1 MSSAKQITALA
12 VRAKTEA
19 SYGAGASMSFAGPD
33 SVQVQEHVVLTEEY
47 LFDGTRAAPP
57 GSLGSQRRASPSSL
71 TAAATLLIEMK
82 GNGSGYTNVSGTRL
96 PNMHSLLEAS
106 GLSGSLNDGSWSFS
120 NAPEADTPLSTA
132 LQFYVRSE
140 LHEVSGAFANMSY
153 TIEEAGPIVFSFD
166 IQGIGTIPTD
176 VSRPTIVYE
185 ATSVI
190 GPKAQNLR
198 LNLNF
203 GGSFTAAKIKSF
215 AYAQNREIVQR
226 LDLNDSTGFAGYS
239 VGRRAPIYTIT
250 MEAEASGTFD
260 PYAIVAAGTNGTL
273 DFIMGTA
280 ASNTF
285 KVSLAQCQIVN
296 AVGLEDEN
304 GVIATIVLEIA
315 PYITAGVNDD
325 DEVFVAY

>member
-57 GSLGSQRRASPSSL
+57 GSLGTQRRAAPSSL
-71 TAAATLLIEMK
+71 TAAATLLIELK
-82 GNGSGYTNVSGTRL
+82 GNGSGYANSGSRL

-106 GLSGSLNDGSWSFS
+106 GLSGSLNASTWSFS

-132 LQFYVRSE
+132 FEFYVRGE

-166 IQGIGTIPTD
+166 IQGIGKVPTD
-176 VSRPTIVYE
+176 VARPSIVYE
-185 ATSVI
+185 ATTVI
-190 GPKAQNLR
+190 GPKADNLR
-198 LNLNF
+198 LGLNF
-203 GGSFTAAKIKSF
+203 GGSFTTASIKSF

-226 LDLNDSTGFAGYS
+226 LDLNDSTGFAGYA
-239 VGRRAPIYTIT
+239 VGRRGPVYTIT
-250 MEAEASGTFD
+250 IEAEASATFD
-260 PYAIVAAGTNGTL
+260 PYAILAAGTNGTM
-273 DFIMGTA
+273 DFVVGTA
-280 ASNTF
+280 VANTF
-285 KVSLAQCQIVN
+285 EVSLAQCQIVN
-296 AVGLEDEN
+296 AIGLEDEN

-325 DEVFVAY
+325 DEVFKAY